1 VRQQDPELFA
11 KVEREHRSGNLEQMR
26 MQHVAKVNRE
36 IVEKDREHRIT
47 GKNIDINQ
55 LTKGTSPVRSVD
67 SKSGGGI
74 QKVTKQRSTDI
85 KYEPVSKNAASRIKK
100 MSKSETKA
108 RSESVVRSKESQV
121 RSSERVT
128 RTEER
133 QKSTPEPRVEKTR
146 NRDSKTTKVPEREK
160 PKVSKPEKKE
170 SKTVSRQPTQSGKKY
185 SAPQRKEPDR
195 NYTSRPER

>member
-67 SKSGGGI
+67 SKSGGI

-100 MSKSETKA
+100 ISKSETKA